1 MSTQSA
7 NQIAN
12 QIVKSVSSEGGVWLF
27 LGAADTGKTTLV
39 STIAAQIATT
49 RMVAIVDADTGQS
62 HIGPPA
68 AVGWAIAKPN
78 ETDSANLPVKG
89 IAFVGHISPVGHL
102 LQMTGAIV
110 KCVQKACSKKT
121 TVLIDTPGFV
131 SGSAA
136 CVFWWELQ
144 SILKPKA
151 IVAVSRQN
159 ELDDIMRG
167 LRNCGSTIEIVK
179 CSDTVTQKS
188 PEQRRA
194 YRQERFTRYF
204 ADAKVCEIS
213 LKSAGVQNGRG
224 LNSENARGR
233 LVGLRDRKGDD
244 LAMGAIVEWG
254 DENKV
259 IVKTP
264 DIDPAKIGCIV
275 VGDATIDLPIG

>member
-7 NQIAN
+7 NQIES
-12 QIVKSVSSEGGVWLF
+12 QIVNSISSECGVWLF

-39 STIAAQIATT
+39 STIAAQLATT

-68 AVGWAIAKPN
+68 TVGWAIAKPN
-78 ETDSANLPVKG
+78 ETDSANLPVEG

-110 KCVQKACSKKT
+110 KCVQKACSKKA

-144 SILKPKA
+144 RILKPKA
-151 IVAVSRQN
+151 IVAVNRQN

-167 LRNCGSTIEIVK
+167 LRNCGSTIETVK

-194 YRQERFTRYF
+194 YRQERFAKYF
-204 ADAKVCEIS
+204 ADAKVYEIG
-213 LKSAGVQNGRG
+213 LKNVGVQGDRR
-224 LNSENARGR
+224 LSAEAARGR
-233 LVGLRDRKGDD
+233 LVGLRDGKGDD
-244 LAMGAIVEWG
+244 LAMGAIVERG
-254 DENKV
+254 DEDKV

-264 DIDPAKIGCIV
+264 DIDPGKIACIV
-275 VGDATIDLPIG
+275 VGDAMIDLPIG